1 MAATFR
7 TLRLAHG
14 IRAIAGGQGQRPPL
28 IVIPGWPQ
36 TAEAFSGIF
45 EALAEKHRFFAL
57 DPPGLGDSSAPS
69 SYDTTTVSKLMAEA
83 IHDVVGDGP
92 YHLIGH
98 DVGGWIAYPWAA
110 QFQSRVKSLS
120 ILDASI
126 PGFLPQFQFPMSRRT
141 NMRLWQFSF
150 FALPE
155 LPEILTRGREREL
168 LTWFFNLKTVN
179 TDSFRKDH
187 FERYIQT
194 YSKPGAFSRSFEYYR
209 AFEKSA
215 EQNLEFAKQPL
226 DVPTFALGG
235 ANSVGASM
243 VDLVQKFAASKVSG
257 GAIDDCGHFL
267 PEEQPSAVAQKL
279 LEFLDTV
286 DSKWCFIRT
295 WGSNIA
301 SPAFHTVL
309 RRWYQVRMHWTFINF
324 QAVIFLIIPHLGYVS
339 SRSDRGID
347 GAGSRGILAAWARHA
362 TPRPFVQ

>member
-36 TAEAFSGIF
+36 TAEAFGGIF

-150 FALPE
+150 FALPD

-215 EQNLEFAKQPL
+215 EQNLEFAKRPL

-235 ANSVGASM
+235 ASSVGASM

-286 DSKWCFIRT
+286 DSK
-295 WGSNIA
+295 
-301 SPAFHTVL
+301 
-309 RRWYQVRMHWTFINF
+309 
-324 QAVIFLIIPHLGYVS
+324 
-339 SRSDRGID
+339 
-347 GAGSRGILAAWARHA
+347 
-362 TPRPFVQ
+362 